1 MRQIRVSSLLPASY
15 RDELERIVFFN
26 PKQGLVTA
34 PLVES
39 VRRYGVPSIVEEE
52 DRLRFRVS
60 AFGLAPDSLCFR
72 R

>member
-39 VRRYGVPSIVEEE
+39 VLLRY
-52 DRLRFRVS
+52 
-60 AFGLAPDSLCFR
+60 SLPNTLGR
-72 R
+72 K